1 VILLFGCSFT
11 FCFVVV
17 EVEAE
22 VAVVIEEV
30 SAVLRRDL
38 LVPCPFG
45 GLEYCGVG
53 APLRYQIYTNSL
65 APTVE
70 GFI

>member
-30 SAVLRRDL
+30 SAVL
-38 LVPCPFG
+38 
-45 GLEYCGVG
+45 
-53 APLRYQIYTNSL
+53 
-65 APTVE
+65 
-70 GFI
+70 

>member
-1 VILLFGCSFT
+1 VILLFCCSFT
-11 FCFVVV
+11 FRFVVV

-30 SAVLRRDL
+30 STVLRRDL

-53 APLRYQIYTNSL
+53 APFSTNFT
-65 APTVE
+65 PTHRLPR
-70 GFI
+70 